1 MTVRVSIKARHTDI
15 EVVAINDL
23 SPVEINA
30 HLMRYAG
37 KLNKFALSGPKT
49 KSKTVEMLEG
59 IFISLM
65 DLGLAKIE
73 QAILTIM
80 RSDGFLGSNWT
91 PGELH
96 FFLYE
101 TLYGK
106 CEDADQPNHAW
117 RSPALEAS
125 IRRGLAS
132 LQHKGLAKKH
142 TVPGQGWLGL
152 PPKITWSLGDG
163 EMNEYNAEIKARKQ
177 VRKERLPALED

>member
-1 MTVRVSIKARHTDI
+1 MTVLVAIKAGHSDI
-15 EVVAINDL
+15 AVVAIRDL
-23 SPVEINA
+23 GSVEPNA
-30 HLMRYAG
+30 HLMHYAG
-37 KLNKFALSGPKT
+37 KLDKFALSPPKT
-49 KSKTVEMLEG
+49 KSKTVEMLQG
-59 IFISLM
+59 ILTSLLG
-65 DLGLAKIE
+65 LGLAKVE

-80 RSDGFLGSNWT
+80 RSDEFLGSKWT

-132 LQHKGLAKKH
+132 LQHKGLVKH
-142 TVPGQGWLGL
+142 TVPRQGWLGM
-152 PPKITWSLGDG
+152 PPEIKWSLGDA
-163 EMNEYNAEIKARKQ
+163 EMNEYNAKIKARKQ
-177 VRKERLPALED
+177 VRKERLPALAN